1 MFKKKKITINQTL
14 KTTSPSS
21 HYSPP
26 TTTIPPFHST
36 AGSLASGKICIFPDL
51 HLSQKAEHLQGAEA
65 GRQAE
70 REGTPARKDP
80 QKNPTPTVPDDQEP
94 NADCLCLWNHCQS
107 LLSQGMRR
115 EARTKVSAWVRA
127 PQRDKRGAREG
138 RSAADRKRFCFY
150 VSPNAKGSSRLGP
163 VRIFKLC
170 PNGSHTPGQRPSDP
184 EGTLA
189 LGGVWC
195 VTSNILASFWAVS
208 QVCLLGL
215 SMSSPHTDLRKCTE
229 DIVLAL
235 LTLK

>member
-1 MFKKKKITINQTL
+1 M
-14 KTTSPSS
+14 
-21 HYSPP
+21 
-26 TTTIPPFHST
+26 
-36 AGSLASGKICIFPDL
+36 
-51 HLSQKAEHLQGAEA
+51 E
-65 GRQAE
+65 GRKEGE
-70 REGTPARKDP
+70 REGGEEGRKEG
-80 QKNPTPTVPDDQEP
+80 KGKKE
-94 NADCLCLWNHCQS
+94 
-107 LLSQGMRR
+107 
-115 EARTKVSAWVRA
+115 KK
-127 PQRDKRGAREG
+127 KRIKKIEGDREG
-138 RSAADRKRFCFY
+138 RRWADRKRFCFY

>member
-1 MFKKKKITINQTL
+1 MRGEEKNKTRQRKTERKIRVKCKREGWKGGRKERGREERNEGKKERERKRKKKRIKKKI
-14 KTTSPSS
+14 
-21 HYSPP
+21 
-26 TTTIPPFHST
+26 
-36 AGSLASGKICIFPDL
+36 
-51 HLSQKAEHLQGAEA
+51 
-65 GRQAE
+65 
-70 REGTPARKDP
+70 EGD
-80 QKNPTPTVPDDQEP
+80 
-94 NADCLCLWNHCQS
+94 
-107 LLSQGMRR
+107 
-115 EARTKVSAWVRA
+115 
-127 PQRDKRGAREG
+127 REG
-138 RSAADRKRFCFY
+138 RRWADRKRFCFY

>member
-1 MFKKKKITINQTL
+1 M
-14 KTTSPSS
+14 
-21 HYSPP
+21 
-26 TTTIPPFHST
+26 
-36 AGSLASGKICIFPDL
+36 

-138 RSAADRKRFCFY
+138 RRSKRQRMSLSLSHVCILKAWHKPWSSVISTSKRHRRAQLMLSQSVLSAHDL
-150 VSPNAKGSSRLGP
+150 PGP
-163 VRIFKLC
+163 VNEEPWTRA
-170 PNGSHTPGQRPSDP
+170 N
-184 EGTLA
+184 
-189 LGGVWC
+189 
-195 VTSNILASFWAVS
+195 S
-208 QVCLLGL
+208 Q
-215 SMSSPHTDLRKCTE
+215 P
-229 DIVLAL
+229 
-235 LTLK
+235 